1 MAGFGAGFG
10 KAFGGSL
17 EAAGKLHQEEQ
28 LRSREYERA
37 KTDRQAE
44 IADTRS
50 YNERIA
56 AEDRARIAENETHRY
71 SKGPDG
77 KFYYTTLEGT
87 LVEKDPNSPGVKLY
101 LEAEEKRGQERTMF
115 GLDVEG
121 KKVGIQRDKAAI
133 GASIEQTRAAR
144 AARET
149 AAAKGLN
156 VFAELAPSQRD
167 IVKSIAKYGPY
178 ANISDGRG
186 NMIPITTEMV
196 SAARALESS
205 KNPAAAYQAAVD
217 LKDILSNSVVGP
229 APVRKD
235 GQDDTRVFATT
246 PSKVP
251 GNKTPSFNATPG
263 WSLNNYRK

>member
-17 EAAGKLHQEEQ
+17 EAAGKSYQEEQ
-28 LRSREYERA
+28 MRAREYERA
-37 KTDRQAE
+37 KADRQAE
-44 IADTRS
+44 IADTRA
-50 YNERIA
+50 YNDRVR
-56 AEDRARIAENETHRY
+56 AEQQNIDDEKDIFRVRQI
-71 SKGPDG
+71 DG
-77 KFYYTTLEGT
+77 KWYFQRRDGSDKELSANDP
-87 LVEKDPNSPGVKLY
+87 LVSGRLRAD
-101 LEAEEKRGQERTMF
+101 EEYGQKKITF
-115 GLDVEG
+115 GLDVEA

-133 GASIEQTRAAR
+133 GASIEQTRTAR

-229 APVRKD
+229 APARKD

-246 PSKVP
+246 PSKVQ